1 MTQAN
6 EDAAGNK
13 TFGQRLRGKLPGA
26 KEVMTGM
33 AVAGAD
39 AEVNDE
45 KGPSTPPPPPGSGTQ
60 QPPPLPPGY
69 FEHLHDFESFSANS
83 KALGESVPQPF
94 LNPWYS

>member
-1 MTQAN
+1 
-6 EDAAGNK
+6 
-13 TFGQRLRGKLPGA
+13 
-26 KEVMTGM
+26 MTGM

-39 AEVNDE
+39 AEVKDE
-45 KGPSTPPPPPGSGTQ
+45 EGPPPPPPPPPGSGTQ